1 MVMITDEYN
10 LALGTDIG
18 ARQRRNSG
26 VGILGFQAIV
36 IATDQ
41 CIIIDDSIN
50 NVEFK
55 QFIITQC

>member
-1 MVMITDEYN
+1 MVMITDEFN

-18 ARQRRNSG
+18 ARRRRNSG
-26 VGILGFQAIV
+26 VGILGFQATLISKS
-36 IATDQ
+36 Q